1 MCYYLFG
8 VLSDFTIIYWGV
20 FRLSWI
26 MDRLVEVV
34 FIIQLLVD
42 YPVRLLLLDVIV
54 VTTTTITYSI
64 LLHND
69 DEHI

>member
-1 MCYYLFG
+1 MILQLFIRDG
-8 VLSDFTIIYWGV
+8 

-42 YPVRLLLLDVIV
+42 YHPVVIV
-54 VTTTTITYSI
+54 GCYSGDN
-64 LLHND
+64 ND
-69 DEHI
+69 DHI